1 MDAAMC
7 SSKFRAPQSAGLLI
21 PLLCLA
27 SAAYATSPKLASI
40 TPTGAQ
46 RGTEVELRL
55 AGSRLDD
62 AQELVFYEPGI
73 SVLKLDASKTNLVKA
88 QIKIA
93 PDCALGEHH
102 LRIRTSGGVS
112 ELRTFQVGA
121 FPVINEVEPNNG
133 ATNAQ
138 KVALNTTV
146 SGTIASEDIDC
157 FSITA
162 TKDQRISAEVA
173 VRPPGISR

>member
-62 AQELVFYEPGI
+62 TQELVFYEPGI
-73 SVLKLDASKTNLVKA
+73 SVLKLDASKTNLVKV

-102 LRIRTSGGVS
+102 LRIRTTGGVS
-112 ELRTFQVGA
+112 ANWVFVTTTAVATGNALYGGTLNNHEFKMVARSRDGDPASARAEITVG
-121 FPVINEVEPNNG
+121 
-133 ATNAQ
+133 
-138 KVALNTTV
+138 
-146 SGTIASEDIDC
+146 
-157 FSITA
+157 
-162 TKDQRISAEVA
+162 
-173 VRPPGISR
+173 